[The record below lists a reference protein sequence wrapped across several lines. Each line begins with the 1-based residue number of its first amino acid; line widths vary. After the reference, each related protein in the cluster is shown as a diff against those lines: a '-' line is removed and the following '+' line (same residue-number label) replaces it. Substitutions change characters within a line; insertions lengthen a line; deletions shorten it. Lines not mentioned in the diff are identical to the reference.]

1 MIKSFKKTNLPKNTI
16 EYEVTID
23 KETIKK
29 SYELIFHEKQKN
41 LIIPGFRKGKVPA
54 DIAKKNI
61 PQDEVFQEVIK
72 KIIPEIYQELILKEK
87 IQPFASPKIDLIKAK
102 EEEEWVIK
110 FTIPLKPIITLP
122 KYQEIVQN
130 LKKNL
135 KSKDIWVPGKIK
147 DKSTTEEEEQ
157 KRSELINQIFNE
169 LISQSKIEIS
179 DLIIEEELERRLTQL
194 VDDIRKIG
202 LTVEA
207 YLKSKNETIQS
218 IKERFK
224 KEIINT
230 YLLDFALEEIA
241 DKEKIVVDPE
251 ELDNIFSH
259 IKDEKQKAEA
269 KKNSYF
275 YAALLRRQKT
285 IDFLINL

>member
-1 MIKSFKKTNLPKNTI
+1 MIKSFKKNILPKNTI
-16 EYEVTID
+16 EYEAIID

-29 SYELIFHEKQKN
+29 IYELIFKEKQKN

-61 PQDEVFQEVIK
+61 PHDEVFQEVIK
-72 KIIPEIYQELILKEK
+72 KIIPEIYQELISKEK

-102 EEEEWVIK
+102 EGDDWVIK

-130 LKKNL
+130 LKKNQ
-135 KSKDIWVPGKIK
+135 KSKDIWVPGKNK
-147 DKSTTEEEEQ
+147 DKPTTEEEEK

-251 ELDNIFSH
+251 ELDNIFSN

-285 IDFLINL
+285 IDFLISL